1 MFDDFDYKKG
11 AKGAGGLLKGVVK
24 AISPESGAG
33 MDEAG
38 GGLGQILAAAG
49 VELGEDE
56 APKEAPKS
64 AQKSTARKFDEHD
77 FAPRSERLP
86 SGGFREVQR
95 FRTADG
101 DEVVVE
107 SPPRE
112 TAPVTREPPQRAPTD
127 KDVTAALLRERGWSD
142 DEIKNILAGPTTD
155 AKRVGEAKAERVEP
169 ADAKTGGER
178 VAVSNGAAPAKR
190 VEAAQA
196 KRIKK

>member
-24 AISPESGAG
+24 AISPESGTG

-56 APKEAPKS
+56 APKDAPKP

-77 FAPRSERLP
+77 FAPRLA

-95 FRTADG
+95 FRTPDG

-107 SPPRE
+107 SPTRE
-112 TAPVTREPPQRAPTD
+112 TAPVTREPSQRAPTD

>member
-1 MFDDFDYKKG
+1 MLDDFDYKKG

-56 APKEAPKS
+56 APKDAPKP

-95 FRTADG
+95 FRTPDG
-101 DEVVVE
+101 DEVVLE

-112 TAPVTREPPQRAPTD
+112 TAPVKREPTQREPTD
-127 KDVTAALLRERGWSD
+127 REITAALLRERGWSEA
-142 DEIKNILAGPTTD
+142 EIAKMLAGPTTE
-155 AKRVGEAKAERVEP
+155 AERVSEAKAERVEQ
-169 ADAKTGGER
+169 ADAKTEER
-178 VAVSNGAAPAKR
+178 AAISNAAAPAKR
-190 VEAAQA
+190 VQAAKA
-196 KRIKK
+196 NRITK

>member
-56 APKEAPKS
+56 APKEAAKP

-77 FAPRSERLP
+77 FAPRAERSP
-86 SGGFREVQR
+86 GGGYREVQR
-95 FRTADG
+95 FRTSDG
-101 DEVVVE
+101 DDVVVE
-107 SPPRE
+107 TAPDKRE
-112 TAPVTREPPQRAPTD
+112 TTAGQPTD
-127 KDVTAALLRERGWSD
+127 KEITAALLRERGWSD
-142 DEIKNILAGPTTD
+142 AEIKNILAGPTTE
-155 AKRVGEAKAERVEP
+155 AKRVDEAKAERVEP
-169 ADAKTGGER
+169 ANAKTGGER
-178 VAVSNGAAPAKR
+178 VAVANGAAPAKR
-190 VEAAQA
+190 VEAATA

>member
-56 APKEAPKS
+56 APKETPKP

-77 FAPRSERLP
+77 FAPRLP
-86 SGGFREVQR
+86 SGGSFREVQR
-95 FRTADG
+95 FRTPDG
-101 DEVVVE
+101 DEVVLE
-107 SPPRE
+107 SLPRE
-112 TAPVTREPPQRAPTD
+112 TAPDTREPSQRVPTD
-127 KDVTAALLRERGWSD
+127 KDVTAALLRERGWSE
-142 DEIKNILAGPTTD
+142 DEIAKILAGPTTD
-155 AKRVGEAKAERVEP
+155 AKRVGEVKAERVDP
-169 ADAKTGGER
+169 ADAKTGGAR

-190 VEAAQA
+190 VEAAKA

>member
-56 APKEAPKS
+56 APKEAPKP

-77 FAPRSERLP
+77 FAPR
-86 SGGFREVQR
+86 REK
-95 FRTADG
+95 TKA
-101 DEVVVE
+101 
-107 SPPRE
+107 PE
-112 TAPVTREPPQRAPTD
+112 TAQEPEAREPSEGQPTD
-127 KDVTAALLRERGWSD
+127 REITTALLRERGWSE
-142 DEIKNILAGPTTD
+142 DEIAKILAGPTTD
-155 AKRVGEAKAERVEP
+155 AKRVGEVKAERVDP
-169 ADAKTGGER
+169 AEAKTGGAR

>member
-24 AISPESGAG
+24 AISPESGTG

-56 APKEAPKS
+56 APKEAPKP

-77 FAPRSERLP
+77 FAPR
-86 SGGFREVQR
+86 REK
-95 FRTADG
+95 TKA
-101 DEVVVE
+101 
-107 SPPRE
+107 PE
-112 TAPVTREPPQRAPTD
+112 TAQEPEAREPSEGQPTD
-127 KDVTAALLRERGWSD
+127 REITTALLRERGWSE
-142 DEIKNILAGPTTD
+142 DEIAKILAGPTTD
-155 AKRVGEAKAERVEP
+155 AKRVGEVKAERVDP

-190 VEAAQA
+190 VEAAKA

>member
-24 AISPESGAG
+24 AISPESGTG

-56 APKEAPKS
+56 APKEAPKP

-77 FAPRSERLP
+77 FAPR
-86 SGGFREVQR
+86 REK
-95 FRTADG
+95 TKA
-101 DEVVVE
+101 
-107 SPPRE
+107 PE
-112 TAPVTREPPQRAPTD
+112 TAQEPEAREPSEGQPTD
-127 KDVTAALLRERGWSD
+127 REITTALLRERGWSE
-142 DEIKNILAGPTTD
+142 DEIAKILAGPTTD
-155 AKRVGEAKAERVEP
+155 AKRVGEVKAERVDP
-169 ADAKTGGER
+169 AEAKTGGAR

>member
-56 APKEAPKS
+56 APKEAPKP

-77 FAPRSERLP
+77 FAPRRAKTKAPESAQEP
-86 SGGFREVQR
+86 E
-95 FRTADG
+95 AG
-101 DEVVVE
+101 DASTE
-107 SPPRE
+107 S
-112 TAPVTREPPQRAPTD
+112 AGQPTD
-127 KDVTAALLRERGWSD
+127 REITASLLRERGWSE
-142 DEIKNILAGPTTD
+142 DEIAKILAGPTTD
-155 AKRVGEAKAERVEP
+155 AKRVGEVKAERVDP

>member
-24 AISPESGAG
+24 AISPESGTG

-56 APKEAPKS
+56 APKEAPKP

-77 FAPRSERLP
+77 FAPR
-86 SGGFREVQR
+86 REK
-95 FRTADG
+95 TKA
-101 DEVVVE
+101 
-107 SPPRE
+107 PE
-112 TAPVTREPPQRAPTD
+112 TAQEPEAREPSEGQPTD
-127 KDVTAALLRERGWSD
+127 REITAALLRERGWSE
-142 DEIKNILAGPTTD
+142 DEIAKILAGPTTD
-155 AKRVGEAKAERVEP
+155 AKRVGEVKAERVDP